1 MVTRNPN
8 HNSSPS
14 VELAEAFY
22 RSAEVFARK
31 WSHRLPVATPFIII
45 DRGGEIRL
53 LGNATDRPD
62 SIALAGERL
71 PLRTEAPIAPSH
83 HRETASLAET

>member
-1 MVTRNPN
+1 LSLTVGLPD
-8 HNSSPS
+8 
-14 VELAEAFY
+14 AFY
-22 RSAEVFARK
+22 RSAEDFARK
-31 WSHRLPVATPFIII
+31 WSHRMPVAAPCAII
-45 DRGGEIRL
+45 DRGGEIHL
-53 LGNATDRPD
+53 LGNTTDRPD